1 MMKVPLKIQSVGT
14 PDKNLVARALYG
26 NGSSARD
33 IVQGS
38 IDEIDS
44 YIARGMRNGVRGP
57 AAEKMQKGIAQGIDI
72 DATRVEHDI
81 NQANSTL

>member
-1 MMKVPLKIQSVGT
+1 
-14 PDKNLVARALYG
+14 
-26 NGSSARD
+26 
-33 IVQGS
+33 
-38 IDEIDS
+38 
-44 YIARGMRNGVRGP
+44 MRNGVRGP